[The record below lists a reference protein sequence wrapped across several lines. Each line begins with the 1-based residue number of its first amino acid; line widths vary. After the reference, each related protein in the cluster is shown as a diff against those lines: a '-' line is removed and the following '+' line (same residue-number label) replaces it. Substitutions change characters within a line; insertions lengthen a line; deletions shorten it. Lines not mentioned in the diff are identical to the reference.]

1 MFAMQGFSVQHFGF
15 VSRQP
20 SGRFCCVSV
29 GDCSVAAAFHEVPP
43 VKKRIVT
50 CIYFTYCRG
59 EGGGGLC
66 CLCKSRFP
74 NDLGEVNLDVKFEK

>member
-1 MFAMQGFSVQHFGF
+1 MLFARVHNDYMFAMQGLTVQRFGF

-43 VKKRIVT
+43 VKKRMVT
-50 CIYFTYCRG
+50 CIYFTVGR
-59 EGGGGLC
+59 GGGVDFVAFV
-66 CLCKSRFP
+66 SRDFSTT
-74 NDLGEVNLDVKFEK
+74 

>member
-43 VKKRIVT
+43 VKKRMVT
-50 CIYFTYCRG
+50 CIYFTYCR
-59 EGGGGLC
+59 EGGGNFVAFL
-66 CLCKSRFP
+66 SRDFSTTWGK
-74 NDLGEVNLDVKFEK
+74 LT

>member
-1 MFAMQGFSVQHFGF
+1 MFAMQGLTVQRFGF

-43 VKKRIVT
+43 VKKRMVT
-50 CIYFTYCRG
+50 CIYFTYCR
-59 EGGGGLC
+59 GGGGLC
-66 CLCKSRFP
+66 CLCKSRFF
-74 NDLGEVNLDVKFEK
+74 NDLGEVNVDVKFGK

>member
-43 VKKRIVT
+43 VKKRMVT

-59 EGGGGLC
+59 EGGGDFVAFV
-66 CLCKSRFP
+66 SRDF
-74 NDLGEVNLDVKFEK
+74 LTTWEKLT

>member
-43 VKKRIVT
+43 VKKRMVT

-59 EGGGGLC
+59 EGGGGDFVAFV
-66 CLCKSRFP
+66 SRDF
-74 NDLGEVNLDVKFEK
+74 LTTWGKLT

>member
-1 MFAMQGFSVQHFGF
+1 MFAMQGLTVQRFGF

-43 VKKRIVT
+43 VKKRMVT
-50 CIYFTYCRG
+50 CIYFTCCR
-59 EGGGGLC
+59 GGGGLC
-66 CLCKSRFP
+66 CLCKSRFF
-74 NDLGEVNLDVKFEK
+74 NDLGEVNVDVKFGK

>member
-43 VKKRIVT
+43 VKKRMVT

-59 EGGGGLC
+59 EEGDFVAFV
-66 CLCKSRFP
+66 SRDF
-74 NDLGEVNLDVKFEK
+74 LTTWGKLT

>member
-1 MFAMQGFSVQHFGF
+1 MFAMQGLTVQRFGF

-43 VKKRIVT
+43 VKKRMVT

-59 EGGGGLC
+59 EGEGAGNFVAFV
-66 CLCKSRFP
+66 SRDFSTTWGK
-74 NDLGEVNLDVKFEK
+74 LT

>member
-43 VKKRIVT
+43 VKKRMVT

-59 EGGGGLC
+59 EGGGGGDFFAFV
-66 CLCKSRFP
+66 SRDF
-74 NDLGEVNLDVKFEK
+74 LTTWGKLT

>member
-1 MFAMQGFSVQHFGF
+1 MCVMRGFSVRRFGF

-20 SGRFCCVSV
+20 SGRFCCVGV

-59 EGGGGLC
+59 EGGGGFVAFV
-66 CLCKSRFP
+66 SRDF
-74 NDLGEVNLDVKFEK
+74 LTTWGKLT